1 MNVELRFELT
11 HAHFALREL
20 TQQQHAL
27 SVGQQLQRANRLV
40 CGAAKRFGVEEGLKG
55 FQDAPRV
62 EQVEFIMFINI
73 MFVNRSSIHQSEHAM
88 SQTTTVAAFFDP
100 KTWTVSYVVWD
111 RSTRSAAVIDPVL
124 DYDFKSGHTSTHSA
138 NQVLACLAKHQLQ
151 VDWILETHAHADHLS
166 GARYIQQR
174 VGGRI
179 AIGENIRAVQ
189 ATFKKLYNLERS
201 FLPDG
206 SQFDHLFKDGEV
218 FMIGGTP
225 ATALLV
231 PGHTP
236 ADMAYLI
243 DGSAFVGDT
252 LFMPD
257 VGSARADFPGGD
269 ARQLYSSMR
278 RLLTLPPSTTMYVC
292 HDYPPASRAPQ
303 WQTTVAEQ
311 RAHNIHV
318 RDGISEDEFVAM
330 RQARDATLEV
340 PTLILPSIQVNV
352 RAGQLPPPDEN
363 GVSYLRI
370 PLNAL

>member
-1 MNVELRFELT
+1 MNAR
-11 HAHFALREL
+11 
-20 TQQQHAL
+20 
-27 SVGQQLQRANRLV
+27 
-40 CGAAKRFGVEEGLKG
+40 
-55 FQDAPRV
+55 
-62 EQVEFIMFINI
+62 
-73 MFVNRSSIHQSEHAM
+73 
-88 SQTTTVAAFFDP
+88 TTTQAFFDP
-100 KTWTVSYVVWD
+100 KTWTVTYVVWETT
-111 RSTRSAAVIDPVL
+111 TRRAAVIDPVL
-124 DYDFKSGHTSTHSA
+124 DYDFKSGHTGTTSA
-138 NQVLACLAKHQLQ
+138 DQVLAYLANNALQ

-166 GARYIQQR
+166 GARHLQQR

-206 SQFDHLFKDGEV
+206 SQFDHLFTDGET
-218 FMIGGTP
+218 FMIGGVE
-225 ATALLV
+225 ATAMLV

-243 DGSAFVGDT
+243 DGSVFVGDT

-269 ARQLYSSMR
+269 AHQLYTSMR
-278 RLLTLPPSTTMYVC
+278 RLLALPPDTTMYVC
-292 HDYPPASRAPQ
+292 HDYPPATREAR
-303 WQTTVAEQ
+303 WQTTVTEQ
-311 RAHNIHV
+311 KAHNIHV
-318 RDGISEDEFVAM
+318 HDGIGEDEFVAM

-352 RAGQLPPPDEN
+352 RAGQLPPADEN

-370 PLNAL
+370 PLNALPVRK